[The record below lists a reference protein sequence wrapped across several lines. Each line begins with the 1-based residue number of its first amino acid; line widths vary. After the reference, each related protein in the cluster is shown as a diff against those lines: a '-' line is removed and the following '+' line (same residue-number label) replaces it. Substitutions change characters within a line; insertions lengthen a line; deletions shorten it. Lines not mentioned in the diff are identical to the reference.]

1 MTTFPIEI
9 ELVTR
14 IGGVR
19 NLYTI
24 TVEDKSIINLQHY
37 VGRNET
43 VDFEGNRELKQ
54 DEINF
59 LVLMLSDMK
68 IPLLSP
74 QTLDE
79 INPNSDN
86 YHFKLETELLNLSIL
101 WDEGE
106 DQNSYLKLNEIRD
119 FIIRLIK
126 PPEEKGLD
134 DDALVCKVKP
144 KK

>member
-1 MTTFPIEI
+1 MTNIPIEI

-14 IGGVR
+14 ISGVR

-37 VGRNET
+37 IGRNEI

-54 DEINF
+54 NEIDC
-59 LVLMLSDMK
+59 LVSMLCNMK

-74 QTLDE
+74 QILDE
-79 INPNSDN
+79 INPNADN

-101 WDEGE
+101 WDTGE

-134 DDALVCKVKP
+134 DDALVCKVKT
-144 KK
+144 